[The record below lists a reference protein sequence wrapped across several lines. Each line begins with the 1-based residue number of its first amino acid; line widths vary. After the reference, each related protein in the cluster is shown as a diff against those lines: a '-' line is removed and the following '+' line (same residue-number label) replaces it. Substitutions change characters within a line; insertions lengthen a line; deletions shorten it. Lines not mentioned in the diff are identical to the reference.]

1 MKEKDN
7 QEINLLQLLEIL
19 INWIKSISIM
29 LIGFIGKLIQMIYK
43 HLILTIIILIICIA
57 GGLYFSRPEVQIY
70 KADALG
76 IIYGNEAQ
84 TVREISKQ
92 LENSSP
98 VITQISF
105 QKKLMLPD
113 SVAKNI
119 VAFHSYNVIEYVKDH
134 VAVRID
140 YNNNFSQKDTM
151 YNKMHDRVYFRLL
164 TKNVNQIPIIEKA
177 ILNYFNNN
185 EMLQTRFLN
194 ARNYISNRIL
204 WSKKELNRIDSLAK
218 VNYFKD
224 NDQQLHFDKNKLI
237 VGEQQKQLFYNDLL
251 RLQDILSDSESNLK
265 NFKQP
270 LDIPSGLV
278 VDPIPIN
285 NPLKYIAYSIIIGL
299 IISILIIGILENLQ
313 NISNFIKNK
322 K

>member
-1 MKEKDN
+1 MKENDN
-7 QEINLLQLLEIL
+7 KEINLLQLLEIL
-19 INWIKSISIM
+19 INWIKTISIK
-29 LIGFIGKLIQMIYK
+29 LIGYIGKLIQMFYK
-43 HLILTIIILIICIA
+43 HLILTIIILAVCIA
-57 GGLYFSRPEVQIY
+57 GGLYLSRPEVQIY

-98 VITQISF
+98 IITQISF

-134 VAVRID
+134 AAVSVD
-140 YNNNFSQKDTM
+140 YHNNFSQKDTM
-151 YNKMHDRVYFRLL
+151 YAKMRDRVYFRLL
-164 TKNVNQIPIIEKA
+164 TKNISQVPIIEKA
-177 ILNYFNNN
+177 ILDYFNKN

-194 ARNYISNRIL
+194 ARNYITNRIL
-204 WSKKELNRIDSLAK
+204 WSRKELNRIDSLAK
-218 VNYFKD
+218 VNYFKE

-251 RLQDILSDSESNLK
+251 KLQDILSDSESNLK

-285 NPLKYIAYSIIIGL
+285 NPLKYIAFSIIIGL
-299 IISILIIGILENLQ
+299 IISTLIIGLLENLKV
-313 NISNFIKNK
+313 ISNFLKNK